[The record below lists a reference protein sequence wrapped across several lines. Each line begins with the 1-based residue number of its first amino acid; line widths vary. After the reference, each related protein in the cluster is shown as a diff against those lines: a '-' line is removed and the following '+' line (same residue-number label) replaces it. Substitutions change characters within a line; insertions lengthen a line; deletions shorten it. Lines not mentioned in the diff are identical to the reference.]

1 MTTIADKSTEFNR
14 GNSLKKQNSLSTP
27 NKNLYQPLEFK
38 VRRSSSLSSSSSS
51 PSTINQQA
59 KPNGIRNSSSIS
71 KGLNIFAVSP
81 LTKSPSVT
89 TVTNITTTDSSDTH
103 PENPS
108 HQRKPSYTSP
118 SLPQVSENESKNYSQ
133 QGLRYD
139 LPLPPMQKLIAM
151 DIDEQLRYLA
161 LKEMSIVEIKDN
173 ITNLNNKLKE
183 NQDELHKLRE
193 IIQRSLYKE
202 LSTGNATV
210 SGGRSE
216 PSTNS
221 QTSTTTTTNRP
232 RQNSNPRDEAIA
244 RTKRRS
250 SSIFHD
256 SQTTAITPASSTST
270 TINPE
275 STSKLWSGLSK
286 PLNLIHQFDT
296 MLQNEF
302 EKSLQSNQET
312 QRILEKRLS
321 HQSKSSEGSISSIGS
336 INSPL
341 QSKAQISRPVS
352 KQYYN
357 KPDDMIQT
365 VSSSIWSFVNEV
377 KTNMLS
383 SLQEN
388 ESENEKN
395 LKPPPA
401 SSALYNLDNGSTVS
415 MSEAPRPPPPAL
427 LKGNKPDIDLDLDTD
442 FLEPLASDEDE
453 DTNFDTIDLSIYKR

>member
-89 TVTNITTTDSSDTH
+89 TVTK
-103 PENPS
+103 NPS

-210 SGGRSE
+210 SGGRS
-216 PSTNS
+216 
-221 QTSTTTTTNRP
+221 TTNRP

-415 MSEAPRPPPPAL
+415 MSAL